1 MRSQTEP
8 TKQFQR
14 KPWATSL
21 LVFLMICSSVIAE
34 GKRRLPLEQTDFSAE
49 DDSVHK
55 PVEIP
60 ADVMA
65 ILGKDEMVRHVLD
78 YENVPVEKLST
89 SWFSASAIHLSGP
102 NEMDLVVVG
111 KPPLAGGNTVPFW
124 IFLATSR
131 GYQLVL
137 MQSAHDLTVKNTRWK
152 GYREIEA
159 SAESAVEFYSAMFR
173 FDGNQYIKRSGK
185 TKRLP

>member
-1 MRSQTEP
+1 M
-8 TKQFQR
+8 QFQR
-14 KPWATSL
+14 NPWAISL
-21 LVFLMICSSVIAE
+21 LVFLMICSFVTAE
-34 GKRRLPLEQTDFSAE
+34 GKRLPLEQTDFSAE
-49 DDSVHK
+49 DDSVHR
-55 PVEIP
+55 PVQIL
-60 ADVMA
+60 ADIMA
-65 ILGKDEMVRHVLD
+65 VLGKQEMVRHVLD
-78 YENVPVEKLST
+78 YENLPVEKLPT

-102 NEMDLVVVG
+102 KELDLVVVG
-111 KPPLAGGNTVPFW
+111 KPPLAGANTVPFW
-124 IFLATSR
+124 VFLATSH

-159 SAESAVEFYSAMFR
+159 SAESAVEFYSAMFG